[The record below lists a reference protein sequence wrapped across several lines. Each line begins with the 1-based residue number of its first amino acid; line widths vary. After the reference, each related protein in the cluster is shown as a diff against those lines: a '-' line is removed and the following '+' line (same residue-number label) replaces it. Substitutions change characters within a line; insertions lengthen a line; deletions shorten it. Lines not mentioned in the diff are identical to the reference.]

1 MTENESYCNCN
12 VECEET
18 SYELSLSISSW
29 PSDQYL
35 VEIFKLSLKNTRHK
49 SALRARM
56 RCVHGVLHIGPFP
69 VSDPM
74 DQSHTL
80 DPVPDPPIS

>member
-18 SYELSLSISSW
+18 SFDLSLSISSW

-35 VEIFKLSLKNTRHK
+35 VEILKHSFRIFLL
-49 SALRARM
+49 ALNDFYLY
-56 RCVHGVLHIGPFP
+56 HWNGVNMDANV
-69 VSDPM
+69 VS
-74 DQSHTL
+74 
-80 DPVPDPPIS
+80 